1 MEGSLTLALSPEDY
15 SPENLAFADI
25 SYTAAEL
32 SERDDRR
39 RLGDRELIAQL
50 LPILEAPVVP
60 AANSSVSV
68 SHLSL
73 LGQWGDM
80 LTKAFNSAPFL
91 EWADKRRLDFSTL
104 RVRSGALEGQAYLQ
118 PNVQRFTLADNSG
131 WWTVAN
137 PIIFIAQLMDP
148 ADLGMPYLGDRIPYT
163 ERRLSLD
170 RVLAFYGYPM
180 PTNRPQALVISEEL
194 RAADAFPSIDSVG
207 QNRSLLHGERL
218 NQQRDFQLLATTL
231 ESLVDFSG
239 LELFRSRVH
248 LTSGSLLARTVK
260 EAAQYLKVIIE
271 ESGDGES
278 ARLAGYFFDRA
289 RHVVSVL
296 PNRLKGEFQMRD
308 LLPKTLG
315 LHWHTLCR
323 LADRLDIDIYPD
335 HSLSLAACM
344 QVYGIERITSQAAL
358 TPLVT
363 HLRQWQ
369 IAPAPTLHVAARSLD
384 EHSIY
389 HRFIGVLNDRHTLRN
404 ALNRIAD
411 SGILHGPQGL
421 NAIITID
428 TETLH
433 ATLLPGRQA
442 LQALVNQPQF
452 AVILKEHRIDP
463 GSHVLLSTDTGIGA
477 LDTEGVWKSLTRAV
491 LADSR
496 LATMANRLRTLAG
509 ELGGELRTN
518 DAISLRQALQLY
530 RIPLPGT
537 PEGARLLA
545 RRWTITV
552 PHPMY
557 DSHYWRALT
566 PAQTSQQAAL
576 TLSTR
581 DRQQVLATSI
591 RFLAGTELSLF
602 EYLSQPVLQGKSP
615 ADVRAEADVL
625 LIRLIASPRAQE
637 LAGQLALAVH
647 WQGRETSVSDG
658 HTNRSALLW
667 AALILSLSPTPDTHK
682 GRINGLDLTAPYFW
696 GESCTFVRSYVE
708 SSFRGFEPGTAALA
722 AHLMLCGLA
731 PQLLV
736 RDIPDSLP
744 YMATQTWVL
753 FQQYATY
760 LEQRAP
766 GAARQMSHDE
776 ILYLAYL
783 PPRGSWKLFL
793 DTPQATPPIL
803 AWAATNAVLPRKK
816 HYTGTQTNSAI
827 TELNALRTRLHE
839 AQASFSVKIP
849 SQRVIALETLK
860 KVYQQATS
868 LDDLTW
874 SRATQDTVTSS
885 SELTHTPL
893 SESKYS
899 FVDLYIANEL
909 DATSSRWVCSD
920 TRMNYPDMARR
931 FVQLAP
937 FNQVFANAFDA
948 HVARLQAAYREYL
961 QNVFSGLSLP
971 RREALEYG
979 KIELFALRSGP
990 GLVGVFGVIV
1000 CASFYGN
1007 RHVYECFPKY
1017 LLFRARRDLDYATLV
1032 AAAASPDQAVPNL
1045 AVDWPA
1051 YARGTEPSR
1060 QTPAPTG
1067 PGLYIGQ
1074 LDRHLDE
1081 VEDLP
1086 QTDAEGYRIPRSFDS
1101 PRSQALAS
1109 LIIEHHYLQGRAPL
1123 HSLATVVPTLETI
1136 SSAPDPWNEYLLN
1149 MALATK

>member
-1 MEGSLTLALSPEDY
+1 MDGSLTLALSPEDY

-25 SYTAAEL
+25 SYTTAEL
-32 SERDDRR
+32 SERDDLR

-50 LPILEAPVVP
+50 LPILEAAVVP
-60 AANSSVSV
+60 AADTAVSV
-68 SHLSL
+68 SDLAL

-80 LTKAFNSAPFL
+80 FTKAINSAPFL
-91 EWADKRRLDFSTL
+91 EWADKRQLDFSTL

-118 PNVQRFTLADNSG
+118 PTVQRFTLADNSG

-137 PIIFIAQLMDP
+137 PIIFIAQLTDP
-148 ADLGMPYLGDRIPYT
+148 ADLGMPYLGDRITNT

-218 NQQRDFQLLATTL
+218 NQQRDVQLLATTL

-239 LELFRSRVH
+239 LELFSTRVH

-260 EAAQYLKVIIE
+260 EAARHLKVIIE
-271 ESGDGES
+271 ENGEGES
-278 ARLAGYFFDRA
+278 ARLAGYFFDHA

-296 PNRLKGEFQMRD
+296 PNRLKGEFQVRD
-308 LLPKTLG
+308 LRPKTPDLR
-315 LHWHTLCR
+315 WHTLCR
-323 LADRLDIDIYPD
+323 LADKLNTDIYPD
-335 HSLSLAACM
+335 HSLSLATCM
-344 QVYGIERITSQAAL
+344 QIYEIERITSQAAL
-358 TPLVT
+358 APLVT
-363 HLRQWQ
+363 RLRQWQ
-369 IAPAPTLHVAARSLD
+369 IAPAPTLHAAARSLD
-384 EHSIY
+384 ERYIY
-389 HRFIGVLNDRHTLRN
+389 NRFIGVLNDRHTLRD

-411 SGILHGPQGL
+411 SGVLQGPQGL
-421 NAIITID
+421 NAIIPID

-433 ATLLPGRQA
+433 AKLLPGRQA
-442 LQALVNQPQF
+442 LQALVNQPPF
-452 AVILKEHRIDP
+452 AAILKAHHIDP
-463 GSHVLLSTDTGIGA
+463 SSHVLLSTDSGIGA
-477 LDTEGVWKSLTRAV
+477 RDTEGVWKSLTQAV

-496 LATMANRLRTLAG
+496 LAPLANRLKTLAG
-509 ELGGELRTN
+509 EVGGELRTN
-518 DAISLRQALQLY
+518 DSISLLQALRLY
-530 RIPLPGT
+530 GIPLPST
-537 PEGARLLA
+537 PEDARLLA

-557 DSHYWRALT
+557 ESNYWRALT
-566 PAQTSQQAAL
+566 PAQASQPIGW
-576 TLSTR
+576 TLSIQ
-581 DRQQVLATSI
+581 DRQQVLATST
-591 RFLAGTELSLF
+591 RFLADTELSLF
-602 EYLSQPVLQGKSP
+602 EYLSQPVLHGKSL
-615 ADVRAEADVL
+615 ADIRAEADL
-625 LIRLIASPRAQE
+625 LLSRLIASPRAQQ
-637 LAGQLALAVH
+637 LAGQLAQAVQ
-647 WQGRETSVSDG
+647 WQGREASVSGG
-658 HTNRSALLW
+658 HANRSALLW
-667 AALILSLSPTPDTHK
+667 AALILSLDPTLDTYN
-682 GRINGLDLTAPYFW
+682 GQINGLDLTAPYFW

-708 SSFRGFEPGTAALA
+708 SSFRGVAPGTAALA
-722 AHLMLCGLA
+722 AHLMLCGQA

-736 RDIPDSLP
+736 RNIPDSLP

-760 LEQRAP
+760 LEQRIP

-803 AWAATNAVLPRKK
+803 AWAATNAVLPRQKR
-816 HYTGTQTNSAI
+816 YTGTQTNSAI
-827 TELNALRTRLHE
+827 TALNAVRTRLHE
-839 AQASFSVKIP
+839 AQANFSVKIP
-849 SQRVIALETLK
+849 SLRVIALETLK
-860 KVYQQATS
+860 KVYPQQTS

-874 SRATQDTVTSS
+874 SRATQDTVTSRR
-885 SELTHTPL
+885 ELTHTPV

-909 DATSSRWVCSD
+909 DARSSRWVSSD
-920 TRMNYPDMARR
+920 TRMSYPDMARR
-931 FVQLAP
+931 FAQLAP

-961 QNVFSGLSLP
+961 QNAFSALSLP

-979 KIELFALRSGP
+979 KVELFALRSGP

-1000 CASFYGN
+1000 CASFYWD

-1017 LLFRARRDLDYATLV
+1017 LLLRPRRDLDYATLV

-1051 YARGTEPSR
+1051 YARGTEPSG

-1067 PGLYIGQ
+1067 PGLYISQ
-1074 LDRHLDE
+1074 LDSHFAE

-1086 QTDAEGYRIPRSFDS
+1086 QADAEGHRIPRSFDS
-1101 PRSQALAS
+1101 PRSQALAA
-1109 LIIEHHYLQGRAPL
+1109 LIIEHHYLQGSAPL
-1123 HSLATVVPTLETI
+1123 HALATLVSTLETI
-1136 SSAPDPWNEYLLN
+1136 SSTPDPWNEYLLN
-1149 MALATK
+1149 MALAAK